1 MTASLHPAHG
11 VADCSKQL
19 SKAFSKADAKIQLFF
34 FFNNFKKYTPCFLFF
49 FLKYRLYKIRQL
61 EETRGAS
68 P

>member
-11 VADCSKQL
+11 VADCSKQI
-19 SKAFSKADAKIQLFF
+19 SKAFSKADAKIQLF

-49 FLKYRLYKIRQL
+49 FFLNIDYKIRQL

>member
-34 FFNNFKKYTPCFLFF
+34 FNNFKKYTPCFLFF
-49 FLKYRLYKIRQL
+49 FFKYRLYKIRQL

>member
-34 FFNNFKKYTPCFLFF
+34 FLITLKNTHLAFF
-49 FLKYRLYKIRQL
+49 FFFFKYRLYKIRQL

>member
-34 FFNNFKKYTPCFLFF
+34 FFFNNFKKYTPCFLFF
-49 FLKYRLYKIRQL
+49 FFLNIDSIK
-61 EETRGAS
+61 
-68 P
+68 